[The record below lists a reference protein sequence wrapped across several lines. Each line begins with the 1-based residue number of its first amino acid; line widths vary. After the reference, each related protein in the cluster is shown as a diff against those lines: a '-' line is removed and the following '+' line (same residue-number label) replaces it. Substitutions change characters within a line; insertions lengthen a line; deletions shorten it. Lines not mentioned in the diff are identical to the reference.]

1 MKRLL
6 CLLLTGLL
14 ILSAAACTAGRI
26 PEASQQN
33 PAQPEQMPESSIEVT
48 ASPEA
53 EPEPTIEVTTSP
65 ETEPDPK
72 APVDPECE
80 PTEEPI
86 DLKPIEN
93 PPIQPGEPITPPIDL
108 TDPVQPIYSP
118 DGAKP
123 EVNGYA
129 DFSNLLSAAL
139 LSGTEN
145 RNLSP
150 ISVYLALA
158 MVTEGAAGDTQAELL
173 NLLGCKDL
181 AELRGVCGAML
192 AQFSIDEE
200 RSTLDIHNSL
210 WMADEINGEPVT
222 FKDAFLTALTD
233 SYGSEANTV
242 RFGTQSASQQIAAW
256 ITEHT
261 RGKINISP
269 EALDFDPSTLAVLIN
284 TIYLKDSWAE
294 TFDPERTEA
303 DTFYAYSGEMTV
315 DYMHRFDKNSVVRQ
329 GDGWIA
335 YRVYLARVGYVT
347 FVLPDEGV
355 ELNKLLGSPEAIDKL
370 LHRGIEKNFDVSLM
384 IPKFSF
390 QDKMELTRVL
400 QSLGLNLSFTA
411 AADFSGMS
419 DLPASIS
426 SVIQESYIGV
436 DENGVEAAAY
446 TMISVKTTAFN
457 PVELERIDF
466 HLTRPFFYAIESRD
480 GTVLFI
486 GTVTNPGAG
495 E

>member
-6 CLLLTGLL
+6 CLLLTVLMV
-14 ILSAAACTAGRI
+14 LSAAACTARI
-26 PEASQQN
+26 PQAAEQN
-33 PAQPEQMPESSIEVT
+33 NDQPERKPETTIEVT
-48 ASPEA
+48 VPPAA
-53 EPEPTIEVTTSP
+53 EPEPTIEI
-65 ETEPDPK
+65 TEPAEPEPSTEPASPDEPVESP
-72 APVDPECE
+72 AP
-80 PTEEPI
+80 
-86 DLKPIEN
+86 LFPIED
-93 PPIQPGEPITPPIDL
+93 PPIQPGQPIDPPIDL

-118 DGAKP
+118 DGKKP

-158 MVTEGAAGDTQAELL
+158 MVTEGAEGDTQAELL
-173 NLLGCKDL
+173 TLLGCKDL

-210 WMADEINGEPVT
+210 WMADEINGTPVA
-222 FKDAFLTALTD
+222 FKDAFLTSLAAN
-233 SYGSEANTV
+233 YGSEANTV
-242 RFGTQSASQQIAAW
+242 RFGSQPAKLQIAAW

-261 RGKINISP
+261 RGKIKISP
-269 EALDFDPSTLAVLIN
+269 DALEFDPSTLAVLIN
-284 TIYLKDSWAE
+284 TIYLKDSWSE
-294 TFDPERTEA
+294 TFDPERTET
-303 DTFYAYSGEMTV
+303 DTFFGYDGETTA

-335 YRVYLARVGYVT
+335 YRVYLARIGWVT

-355 ELNKLLGSPEAIDKL
+355 ELSELLGSPEAIDKL
-370 LHRGIEKNFDVSLM
+370 LHQGIEKNFDVSLM
-384 IPKFSF
+384 IPKFKF
-390 QDKMELTRVL
+390 QDKMELTRIL
-400 QSLGLNLSFTA
+400 QSLGLELSFTP

-419 DLPASIS
+419 DLPACIN
-426 SVIQESYIGV
+426 SVLQESYIGV

-446 TMISVKTTAFN
+446 TMISVNTTAFN
-457 PVELERIDF
+457 PVELEKIEF

>member
-6 CLLLTGLL
+6 CLLLTALMV
-14 ILSAAACTAGRI
+14 LSAAACTARI
-26 PEASQQN
+26 PQASEQN
-33 PAQPEQMPESSIEVT
+33 TDKPERTPESSIEVT
-48 ASPEA
+48 VPPA
-53 EPEPTIEVTTSP
+53 EPEPTIEVTEP
-65 ETEPDPK
+65 PVEPDPST
-72 APVDPECE
+72 E
-80 PTEEPI
+80 PASPGEPAESPI
-86 DLKPIEN
+86 PLTPIEN
-93 PPIQPGEPITPPIDL
+93 PPIQPGQPLEPPIEL
-108 TDPVQPIYSP
+108 TDPIPPVYSP
-118 DGAKP
+118 DGVKP
-123 EVNGYA
+123 EVNSYG

-158 MVTEGAAGDTQAELL
+158 MVAEGAEGDTQTELL

-181 AELRGVCGAML
+181 AELRGVCGTML

-210 WMADEINGEPVT
+210 WMADEIYGNPVT
-222 FKDAFLTALTD
+222 FREDYLKVLAET
-233 SYGSEANTV
+233 YRSEANTV
-242 RFGTQSASQQIAAW
+242 KFGSQSAKLQIAKW

-261 RGKINISP
+261 RGKIQISP
-269 EALDFDPSTLAVLIN
+269 DALDFDPSTLAVLIN
-284 TIYLKDSWAE
+284 TIYLKDGWAE
-294 TFDPERTEA
+294 TFDPMRTET
-303 DTFYAYSGEMTV
+303 DTFFGYDGETTA

-335 YRVYLARVGYVT
+335 YRVYLARVGWIT

-370 LHRGIEKNFDVSLM
+370 LHAGIEKNFDVSLM
-384 IPKFSF
+384 IPKFKF
-390 QDKMELTRVL
+390 QDKMELTSIL
-400 QSLGLNLSFTA
+400 QSLGLELSFTP

-419 DLPASIS
+419 DLPACIN
-426 SVIQESYIGV
+426 SVLQESYIGV

-446 TMISVKTTAFN
+446 TMISVKTTSYN
-457 PVELERIDF
+457 PVELERLDF

-486 GTVTNPGAG
+486 GTVTNPCAG